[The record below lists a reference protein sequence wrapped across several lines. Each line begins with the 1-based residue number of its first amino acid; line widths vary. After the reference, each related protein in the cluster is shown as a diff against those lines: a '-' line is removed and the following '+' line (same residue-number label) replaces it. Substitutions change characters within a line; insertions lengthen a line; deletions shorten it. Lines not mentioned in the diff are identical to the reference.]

1 MDCSHT
7 YFHTARIAFSSDIC
21 WNGWLSCCQDNDKD
35 NFLAKWRVPAEE
47 AWREVHWSVR
57 CSEAPRNGFLVARG
71 ARDSISA
78 LWQKGDGVLKPD
90 RQAVLLCF
98 VSPEFPKL
106 WGLMKKMRSKS
117 MTQHVMFFFL
127 SSSGSIKSD
136 SMLLNFQ
143 QDTVAQGCVER
154 FGCGFARDW
163 RWLDLGSLGHGAD
176 TEDRVQCR
184 FWLVCV
190 VLALRLKV
198 VGLSMHVSPWW
209 DRLPHF
215 GDTGL
220 YSWRMHTQIWRTKW
234 RPHQQPKTRRLIGI
248 QWRINIPGT
257 ILGFDGTGG
266 VKPALARPLAILA
279 GP

>member
-117 MTQHVMFFFL
+117 MTQHVMFFFP
-127 SSSGSIKSD
+127 
-136 SMLLNFQ
+136 LLEWFYQVRFNVVELPTRHRGPRLRWTLWMWLCQGLKMVGPRLFRARCRHWRSC
-143 QDTVAQGCVER
+143 TV
-154 FGCGFARDW
+154 
-163 RWLDLGSLGHGAD
+163 
-176 TEDRVQCR
+176 
-184 FWLVCV
+184 
-190 VLALRLKV
+190 
-198 VGLSMHVSPWW
+198 
-209 DRLPHF
+209 
-215 GDTGL
+215 
-220 YSWRMHTQIWRTKW
+220 
-234 RPHQQPKTRRLIGI
+234 
-248 QWRINIPGT
+248 
-257 ILGFDGTGG
+257 
-266 VKPALARPLAILA
+266 
-279 GP
+279 